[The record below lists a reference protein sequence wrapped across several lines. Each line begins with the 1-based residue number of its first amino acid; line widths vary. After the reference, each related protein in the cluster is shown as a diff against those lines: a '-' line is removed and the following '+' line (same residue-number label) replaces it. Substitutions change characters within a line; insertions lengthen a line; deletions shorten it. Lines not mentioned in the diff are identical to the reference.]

1 MKQEINRHD
10 VLEKITPLIENTAM
24 RFGYI
29 PIEIEFVKENH
40 RWFLRI
46 YLYSKDKEVTLD
58 DCENVTR
65 SLSDFLDELIPVK
78 YYLEVSSPGLER
90 KFKSDKEFTYFNGRR
105 ISLKLKTPLEGEE
118 EKIFKGEIL
127 DFNETDGL
135 KFFRFEPS
143 SPLTFSTVTSTLPLS
158 LKRFVTVVPLAAG
171 VSSRSNSSITC
182 LNNMVNC
189 LLRYKMIYGIF
200 AHYIQFIAK
209 CDMGQ

>member
-40 RWFLRI
+40 RWFFRI
-46 YLYSKDKEVTLD
+46 YLYSKDKDVTLD
-58 DCENVTR
+58 DCEKVTR

-118 EKIFKGEIL
+118 EKIFKGEIC

-135 KFFRFEPS
+135 KFFRFEDGKELQIPRDNIQS
-143 SPLTFSTVTSTLPLS
+143 AKL
-158 LKRFVTVVPLAAG
+158 
-171 VSSRSNSSITC
+171 
-182 LNNMVNC
+182 
-189 LLRYKMIYGIF
+189 
-200 AHYIQFIAK
+200 YI
-209 CDMGQ
+209 D